1 MEIIWDHKTH
11 KRMPGIIRL
20 TAPKTVRISYMYER
34 KIYETLEI
42 IKLRTINEKDRTLTV
57 LNRKNCDC
65 ITTISWKPLFM
76 KIGNHQTAPSD
87 INIMTLTFATF
98 QFENGFL

>member
-1 MEIIWDHKTH
+1 M
-11 KRMPGIIRL
+11 IRL

-76 KIGNHQTAPSD
+76 KIGNNQAVPYD
-87 INIMTLTFATF
+87 MNIMTLTFVTF
-98 QFENGFL
+98 QFENDFL